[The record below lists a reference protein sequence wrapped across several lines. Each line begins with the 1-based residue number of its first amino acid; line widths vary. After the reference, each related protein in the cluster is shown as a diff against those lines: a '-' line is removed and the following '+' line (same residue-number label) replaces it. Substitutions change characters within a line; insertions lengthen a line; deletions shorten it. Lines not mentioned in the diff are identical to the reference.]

1 MKYLFSTLFL
11 LLILPGCSSPS
22 DREMLLTGEVKG
34 LKKGTLLLQKLEDTL
49 FISVDSMVVDGI
61 PIFNFSDEI
70 ISPEMYYLT
79 LTFHDSSNLINRLPF
94 FAEPGKINIQTTLK
108 DYESKAVITGSRN
121 QEKIDEYNSLMKR
134 YNDQNLDLIEQGFT
148 ARMAGNDSLSGELQ
162 SQQRRLL
169 KLKYLAALNFA
180 KNNND
185 LEVAPYLMLAK
196 VYDVNVT
203 YLDTIYNSLTQKI
216 KDSKYGKA
224 LESLIKSRNQ

>member
-1 MKYLFSTLFL
+1 MKYLISTLCLLFL
-11 LLILPGCSSPS
+11 LLGCSGPS
-22 DREMLLTGEVKG
+22 DQEMLLTGEVKG
-34 LKKGTLLLQKLEDTL
+34 LKKGVLSLQKLEDTL
-49 FISVDSMVVDGI
+49 FVSVDSMVVDGT

-70 ISPEMYYLT
+70 TSPEMYYLT
-79 LTFHDSSNLINRLPF
+79 LSFQDSSNLVRRLQF
-94 FAEPGKINIQTTLK
+94 FAEPGTINIQTTLK

-121 QEKIDEYNSLMKR
+121 QEKIDEYNMLMKR
-134 YNDQNLDLIEQGFT
+134 YNDQNLELIEEDFT
-148 ARMAGNDSLSGELQ
+148 ARMEGNDSLSGELQ

-196 VYDVNVT
+196 VYDVNVN
-203 YLDTIYNSLTQKI
+203 YLDTIYNSLTPKI

-224 LESLIKSRNQ
+224 LKSLIKSRNK

>member
-1 MKYLFSTLFL
+1 MKYLFSTLSL
-11 LLILPGCSSPS
+11 LFVLLGCSSPS
-22 DREMLLTGEVKG
+22 EQEMLLTGEVKG
-34 LKKGTLLLQKLEDTL
+34 LKKGSLFLQKLEDTL
-49 FISVDSMVVDGI
+49 FISVDSMLVDGT
-61 PIFNFSDEI
+61 PVFNFSDEI

-79 LTFHDSSNLINRLPF
+79 LTFQDSSNLVKRLPF

-148 ARMAGNDSLSGELQ
+148 ARMSGNDSLSNELQ

-196 VYDVNVT
+196 VYDVNVN
-203 YLDTIYNSLTQKI
+203 YLDTIYNSLTPKI

-224 LESLIKSRNQ
+224 LESLIKSRNK

>member
-1 MKYLFSTLFL
+1 MKFTFSTLYL
-11 LLILPGCSSPS
+11 LFILLGCSSPS
-22 DREMLLTGEVKG
+22 DNEMLLTGEVKG
-34 LKKGTLLLQKLEDTL
+34 LKKGTLLLQKLKDTL
-49 FISVDSMVVDGI
+49 FISVDSMVVDGT
-61 PIFNFSDEI
+61 PVFNFSDEI

-79 LTFHDSSNLINRLPF
+79 LTFQDSSNLVKRLPF
-94 FAEPGKINIQTTLK
+94 FAEPGTINIPTSLE
-108 DYESKAVITGSRN
+108 DYENKAVITGSRN
-121 QEKIDEYNSLMKR
+121 QDKIDEYNSLMKR
-134 YNDQNLDLIEQGFT
+134 YNDQNLDLIEEGFA
-148 ARMAGNDSLSGELQ
+148 ARMEGNDSLSNELQ

-203 YLDTIYNSLTQKI
+203 YLDTIYNSLTPKI

-224 LESLIKSRNQ
+224 LESMIKSRNK

>member
-1 MKYLFSTLFL
+1 MKFKFSTLYL
-11 LLILPGCSSPS
+11 LFILLGCSSPS
-22 DREMLLTGEVKG
+22 DNEMLLTGEVKG

-49 FISVDSMVVDGI
+49 FISVDSMVVDGT
-61 PIFNFSDEI
+61 PVFNFSEEI

-79 LTFHDSSNLINRLPF
+79 LTFHDSSNLVKRLPF
-94 FAEPGKINIQTTLK
+94 FAEPGTINIRTTLK
-108 DYESKAVITGSRN
+108 DYENKAIITGSRN

-134 YNDQNLDLIEQGFT
+134 YDDQNLDLIEEGFA
-148 ARMAGNDSLSGELQ
+148 ARMEGNDSLSNELQ
-162 SQQRRLL
+162 SQQNRLL

-196 VYDVNVT
+196 MYDVNVT
-203 YLDTIYNSLTQKI
+203 YLDTIYKSLTPKI

-224 LESLIKSRNQ
+224 LESMIRFRNK

>member
-1 MKYLFSTLFL
+1 MKYLISTLCL
-11 LLILPGCSSPS
+11 LFVLPGCGSPS
-22 DREMLLTGEVKG
+22 DNEMLLSGEVKG

-49 FISVDSMVVDGI
+49 FISVDSMIVDGLSV
-61 PIFNFSDEI
+61 FNFSDEI

-79 LTFHDSSNLINRLPF
+79 LTFHDSSNLVNRLPF

-148 ARMAGNDSLSGELQ
+148 ARMAGKDSLSGELQ

-169 KLKYLAALNFA
+169 KLKYLATLNFA

-203 YLDTIYNSLTQKI
+203 YLDTIYNSLTPKI

-224 LESLIKSRNQ
+224 LESLIKSRNK